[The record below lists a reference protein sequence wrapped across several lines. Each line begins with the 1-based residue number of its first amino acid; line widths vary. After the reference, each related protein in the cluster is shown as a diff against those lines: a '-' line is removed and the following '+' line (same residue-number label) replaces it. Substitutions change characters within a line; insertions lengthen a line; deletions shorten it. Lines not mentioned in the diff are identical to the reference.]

1 MDLVGLVLVL
11 VLVMT
16 VLMLAAVPIAFTLP
30 ASVLVVVLLMG
41 GVSPMIVVQQV
52 QAGIDALLLLAIPF
66 FLLAG
71 DLMTVGGLTDRL
83 LVFTNT
89 LLGRYRGGLAMSN
102 VAAATFMAGIS
113 GSAVADTSAIGRV
126 LIPAMIREGYHPG
139 FAAALNA
146 SANIVGPIIPP
157 SITFIIIG
165 VITNLSITRLFIAGV
180 VPGLVY
186 SGAMLMIAY
195 WISRRRNYPVH
206 GRATWE
212 QIWRA
217 FREAFW
223 ALLMPIWIIV
233 GIRTGIFN
241 VTECSAVAVVYALL
255 VGGLVYHEITLT
267 AFIQSLLRTAR
278 TTAVIMLVIGGAQAV
293 SWFLAYNALPEA
305 LGAWIVSV
313 SNSPWLFLLLVNIL
327 LILVGTFLENAPA
340 LVMLLPVLFPASQ
353 KLGID
358 PIHFCVV
365 VSINLV
371 LGLITPPVAI
381 SLSLS
386 TLMAGCHPRETL
398 HEVIPFFAAAIGILL
413 LLTYVPGLVVWLP
426 NLVMGK
432 G

>member
-1 MDLVGLVLVL
+1 MLDLVVVLA
-11 VLVMT
+11 LVMT
-16 VLMLAAVPIAFTLP
+16 VLMLAAVPIAFAL
-30 ASVLVVVLLMG
+30 ALSVLVVVLLMG
-41 GVSPMIVVQQV
+41 GVSPMIVVQQM
-52 QAGIDALLLLAIPF
+52 QSGIDGLLLLAIPF

-71 DLMTVGGLTDRL
+71 DLMSVGGMTDRL
-83 LVFTNT
+83 LTFTNT

-113 GSAVADTSAIGRV
+113 GSAVADTSALGRV
-126 LIPAMIREGYHPG
+126 LIPAMIREGYKPG
-139 FAAALNA
+139 FAAALTA

-165 VITNLSITRLFIAGV
+165 VLTNLSITRLFIAGV
-180 VPGLVY
+180 VPGILY
-186 SGAMLMIAY
+186 SGAMLAIAY
-195 WISRRRNYPVH
+195 WISRRRRYPVH
-206 GRATWE
+206 GRAGWE
-212 QIWRA
+212 QIWQTFLR
-217 FREAFW
+217 AFW
-223 ALLMPIWIIV
+223 ALLMPTWIIV

-255 VGGLVYHEITLT
+255 VGGLVYREITP
-267 AFIQSLLRTAR
+267 AVFMHSLVRTAR
-278 TTAVIMLVIGGAQAV
+278 TTAVIMLVIGAAQAV
-293 SWFLAYNALPEA
+293 SWFLAYNAIPEA
-305 LGAWIVSV
+305 LAVWIASI
-313 SNSPWLFLLLVNIL
+313 SQNPWIFLLLVNIL

-353 KLGID
+353 QLGID

-386 TLMAGCHPRETL
+386 TLIAGCHPRETTRESL
-398 HEVIPFFAAAIGILL
+398 PFFAAAIGILL
-413 LLTYVPGLVVWLP
+413 LLTYVPQLVVWLP

-432 G
+432 T